1 MHWLRLWINELI
13 LLCRSKLAL
22 ALIVITAAFA
32 AVGMD
37 PANASNQ
44 LSLHGTNK
52 SSLIM
57 SLGSAQHGAMA
68 GAAMFGMLTLIVL
81 SRDQRKQSRD
91 LLDASLDYSQIIR
104 LRLFALLV
112 WGSLAVLATFLV
124 TFLIHHVMTDLPF
137 EMVPYLF
144 SHAAILLPAILIS
157 ILVCGSLYLLFESI
171 DIAFV
176 SFGMFYVFGFSASN
190 YLFRWVQTS
199 ASAYSD
205 FGGIEPVGRLVVYN
219 RLFSISVAVV
229 ILLAGLLVLRRLGC
243 TTWRSVVR
251 NARSGLLPGALAVA
265 FGIAVFVYLQEP
277 HLFANDSVLRTDL
290 PKAEKVLL
298 ESVECTVK
306 IHPYDKT
313 LRVEARYEFEKNQE
327 STEIIF
333 IANAGMDIESTQ
345 VNGEPGSYA
354 RVKGTD
360 WVRVTLPPGV
370 RTEVEINYHGT
381 IRYPG
386 AGGFPGYVSE
396 KSVYLLEN
404 SHWLFEPMT
413 GTKERIQV
421 SGSVAAPPPLT
432 VVTPGRVTSMTDNG
446 TLRVW
451 EFEAVCQTLRLGLF
465 AADYTVEKFKAGE
478 ASVEFY
484 YSPKHK
490 DYIKRAKITEYI
502 QDILDY
508 YQKTLGPYGVKE
520 FPLKVV
526 ETSVYKPGGHSS
538 LNIVTVAE
546 YFLNREVVIQ
556 AEKNPRFMIHDL
568 KTIAHEIAHQWWG
581 TGVAIEPNDEW
592 SSEGLAE
599 YVTYKYLTDRFE
611 SPYVTSI
618 RNGWSLSVSRQRGS
632 YYMKNPK
639 ILKHV
644 QDDLKSQI
652 NMSKRQVDVYNLMPL
667 KLIKA
672 EQVLGEQVFAGRLSS
687 AYGNHIGK
695 TLTYDVFLSELGLTL
710 EEIALD

>member
-1 MHWLRLWINELI
+1 MHWLRLLINELI
-13 LLCRSKLAL
+13 LLYRSKLAL
-22 ALIVITAAFA
+22 TLIVGTTALA
-32 AVGMD
+32 ALGMD

-44 LSLHGTNK
+44 LSLHGISK
-52 SSLIM
+52 SSLTM
-57 SLGSAQHGAMA
+57 SLGSAQFGAMA

-91 LLDASLDYSQIIR
+91 LLDASRDYSQIIR
-104 LRLFALLV
+104 LRIFALLV
-112 WGSLAVLATFLV
+112 WGSLAALATFVV

-137 EMVPYLF
+137 EALPYLF
-144 SHAAILLPAILIS
+144 SQGVILFPAILIS
-157 ILVCGSLYLLFESI
+157 ILICSSLYLVFESI

-176 SFGMFYVFGFSASN
+176 SFGVLYVFGFSASN

-219 RLFSISVAVV
+219 RLFSISAAVV
-229 ILLAGLLVLRRLGC
+229 ILLTGLLVLRRLGC

-251 NARSGLLPGALAVA
+251 NARSGLIPGALAVA
-265 FGIAVFVYLQEP
+265 VGIVVVVYLREP

-298 ESVECTVK
+298 ESVECKVELQ
-306 IHPYDKT
+306 PRDKT
-313 LRVEARYEFEKNQE
+313 LRVEARYEFEKDQE

-333 IANAGMDIESTQ
+333 VTNAGMDIESTR
-345 VNGEPGSYA
+345 VNGTLGSYTKVA
-354 RVKGTD
+354 GTD

-370 RTEVEINYHGT
+370 RAAVEISYHGG

-396 KSVYLLEN
+396 KSIYLLEN

-413 GTKERIQV
+413 GTKERILV

-446 TLRVW
+446 ALRVW
-451 EFEAVCQTLRLGLF
+451 EFETVCQTLDLGLF
-465 AADYTVEKFKAGE
+465 AADYTMETFKAGD
-478 ASVEFY
+478 ANVEFY
-484 YSPKHK
+484 YSPRHR
-490 DYIKRAKITEYI
+490 DYIGAVKITDYI

-508 YQKTLGPYGVKE
+508 YQKTLGPYSVKE
-520 FPLKVV
+520 GPLKIV

-546 YFLNREVVIQ
+546 YFLNREIVSQ
-556 AEKNPRFMIHDL
+556 PETNPRFIIHDL
-568 KTIAHEIAHQWWG
+568 QTIAHEIAHQWWG
-581 TGVAIEPNDEW
+581 TGVAIAPSGEW

-618 RNGWSLSVSRQRGS
+618 RNGWSLSVNRERGS
-632 YYMKNPK
+632 YYTKNPK
-639 ILKHV
+639 ILEHA

-652 NMSKRQVDVYNLMPL
+652 NLKKRHVDVYNLMPL

-672 EQVLGEQVFAGRLSS
+672 EQVLGEQVFASRLSA
-687 AYGNHIGK
+687 AYRNYMGR
-695 TLTYDVFLSELGLTL
+695 TLTYDGLLSELGLTL
-710 EEIALD
+710 EEITLD